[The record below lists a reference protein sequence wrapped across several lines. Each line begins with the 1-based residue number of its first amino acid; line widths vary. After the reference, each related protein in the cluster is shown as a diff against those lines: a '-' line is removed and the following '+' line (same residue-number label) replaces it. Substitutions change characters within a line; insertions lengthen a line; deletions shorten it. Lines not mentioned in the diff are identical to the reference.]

1 MKAHRQ
7 HSSGSGR
14 PTGRGYPVA
23 RWTTERLVA
32 DGDQW
37 FSEMIADIAAARGS
51 VTYEIYIIQHD
62 HTGGEVVA
70 ALEAAAARGV
80 RVRLLVDGVGSPEFI
95 WKVAPRLLE
104 SRLEVRVYHP
114 LPTQVL
120 SPAFRHGSR
129 LLGML
134 RLLPLIN
141 HRDHR
146 KVCVIDDRIAW
157 VGSYNA
163 ADFTRRSLN
172 GDDVWREAGA
182 RVTGEGVAELVEAFT
197 FAWQRSWRFHR
208 RHLSRHLFTKRQPT
222 LPPSGCVRLNHRI
235 RLRLRNHLQ
244 MVQYITTAKTRV
256 WIVAAYFVPGHRLLK
271 ALTNAASRGVDVR
284 LLMSRKSDVAFMPA
298 VAAAFTGA
306 LIRRGMR
313 VYEFS
318 PGILHAKAL
327 LIDDW
332 LSLGSTNLN
341 MRSLLH
347 DLEADVVLQDPASR
361 ASFIEL
367 FHMGLARSQ
376 VVNADFYSDRPWHWR
391 MMGRL
396 ALWFK
401 YYI

>member
-1 MKAHRQ
+1 MTAMWA
-7 HSSGSGR
+7 S
-14 PTGRGYPVA
+14 
-23 RWTTERLVA
+23 ERLIA

-37 FSEMIADIAAARGS
+37 FSQMIADIAAATTS

-62 HTGGEVVA
+62 RTGSEVVA
-70 ALEAAAARGV
+70 ALAAAAARGV
-80 RVRLLVDGVGSPEFI
+80 QVRLLVDGVGSPEFI
-95 WKVAPRLLE
+95 WTVVPLLLD

-141 HRDHR
+141 QRDHR
-146 KVCVIDDRIAW
+146 KVCVIDGRIAW
-157 VGSYNA
+157 VGSFNA
-163 ADFTRRSLN
+163 ADFTRRSFS

-182 RVTGEGVAELVEAFT
+182 RVIGIGVSELVEAFSS
-197 FAWQRSWRFHR
+197 AWQRSWRFHR
-208 RHLSRHLFTKRQPT
+208 RHLSRTLFAKRQPIM
-222 LPPSGCVRLNHRI
+222 PPSGCVRLNHRI
-235 RLRLRNHLQ
+235 RIRLRNHLELAQ
-244 MVQYITTAKTRV
+244 RITSAKTRV
-256 WIVAAYFVPGHRLLK
+256 WIVAAYFVPGKRLLK
-271 ALTNAASRGVDVR
+271 ALSVAASRGVDVR

-313 VYEFS
+313 VYEFT

-347 DLEADVVLQDPASR
+347 DLEADVVLHEPASR
-361 ASFIEL
+361 NAFIDL
-367 FHMGLARSQ
+367 FNLGQTRSQ
-376 VVNADFYSDRPWHWR
+376 LVNSDFYRDRPWQWR
-391 MMGRL
+391 MMGRV

-401 YYI
+401 YWI